1 MAKIHPR
8 IDPNLGMCHEA
19 MIAGKIRET
28 KDPVMKG
35 VSQGNQKVPAK

>member
-8 IDPNLGMCHEA
+8 IDPNPETCHEA
-19 MIAGKIRET
+19 MIAGKIQET
-28 KDPVMKG
+28 KDPAMKG